1 MLNILFYKYNLI
13 GKIICKLI
21 PYTNYII
28 LEEDRNHIYR
38 PLNFNKDKCLTNLNK
53 ILFNYE
59 NKFYKFIGSNES
71 PIEQKK
77 GKFISIII
85 LSPKRL
91 ADKFNIS
98 RRKKYIGLIQ
108 KI

>member
-1 MLNILFYKYNLI
+1 MLNILFYKYYLI
-13 GKIICKLI
+13 AKIICKLI
-21 PYTNYII
+21 SYTNYII

-38 PLNFNKDKCLTNLNK
+38 SLNFNKEKCLTNLNK

-71 PIEQKK
+71 LIEQKK
-77 GKFISIII
+77 GKLINIFS

-91 ADKFNIS
+91 ADRFNIS
-98 RRKKYIGLIQ
+98 RRKK
-108 KI
+108 